1 MSISSFLFPCFD
13 SWITRQ
19 VLLKRRR
26 RNQHEFQAN
35 KSDLTLSQEVCAEIS
50 CASATF
56 VQLSPGGSHEQKMLV
71 VSWGRLLRR
80 ESEAL
85 KDSLSESGALQQD
98 LRGGLYKPPLLVTQ
112 WTTPPHYLSR
122 LWIKVWGL
130 HIKQSQAFDVQRNT
144 NTDLTRVVTAY
155 LSPLV
160 IHSLLVECLS
170 LQRLLSVGLAYSSH
184 AGFERPVAHYVE
196 GLGGH
201 LASC

>member
-1 MSISSFLFPCFD
+1 MKCHEDHSLVH
-13 SWITRQ
+13 ITR
-19 VLLKRRR
+19 
-26 RNQHEFQAN
+26 
-35 KSDLTLSQEVCAEIS
+35 
-50 CASATF
+50 
-56 VQLSPGGSHEQKMLV
+56 SHSREQKMLM

-85 KDSLSESGALQQD
+85 KYSLSESSALQQD

-160 IHSLLVECLS
+160 IHGLLVECLC
-170 LQRLLSVGLAYSSH
+170 LQRLLSVSLAYSSH
-184 AGFERPVAHYVE
+184 AGFERPVTHYVE
-196 GLGGH
+196 GH

>member
-1 MSISSFLFPCFD
+1 
-13 SWITRQ
+13 
-19 VLLKRRR
+19 
-26 RNQHEFQAN
+26 
-35 KSDLTLSQEVCAEIS
+35 
-50 CASATF
+50 
-56 VQLSPGGSHEQKMLV
+56 MLM

-85 KDSLSESGALQQD
+85 KYSLSESSALQQD

-122 LWIKVWGL
+122 LWIKVWGM

-170 LQRLLSVGLAYSSH
+170 LQRLIFVGLAYSSH
-184 AGFERPVAHYVE
+184 AGFERPVTHYIE
-196 GLGGH
+196 GLEGGH

>member
-1 MSISSFLFPCFD
+1 
-13 SWITRQ
+13 
-19 VLLKRRR
+19 
-26 RNQHEFQAN
+26 
-35 KSDLTLSQEVCAEIS
+35 
-50 CASATF
+50 
-56 VQLSPGGSHEQKMLV
+56 MLI

-85 KDSLSESGALQQD
+85 KDSLSESSALWQD

-130 HIKQSQAFDVQRNT
+130 HIKQSQTFDVQRNT

-170 LQRLLSVGLAYSSH
+170 LQRLFSIGLAYSSH
-184 AGFERPVAHYVE
+184 AGFERSVTHYVE
-196 GLGGH
+196 GLEGGH

>member
-1 MSISSFLFPCFD
+1 
-13 SWITRQ
+13 
-19 VLLKRRR
+19 
-26 RNQHEFQAN
+26 
-35 KSDLTLSQEVCAEIS
+35 
-50 CASATF
+50 
-56 VQLSPGGSHEQKMLV
+56 MLM
-71 VSWGRLLRR
+71 VSWGWLLCR

-85 KDSLSESGALQQD
+85 KDSLSESSALQQD
-98 LRGGLYKPPLLVTQ
+98 LKGGLYKPPLLVTQ

-130 HIKQSQAFDVQRNT
+130 HIKQSWAFDVQRNT

-184 AGFERPVAHYVE
+184 AALS
-196 GLGGH
+196 GLWPTMSRVWKEAIWLLARFDIDLLVVHVKIGGH
-201 LASC
+201 QLLGALVHLALASFYN